1 MIRRAV
7 RRLRVTAL
15 ALLCALTV
23 ASCAPLF
30 PGEAEGPFD
39 GDWLLVQAGWGEAQF
54 TVEGAG
60 ITLVSDGESVS
71 GFSGCRQYAYA
82 MSGDAED
89 FRIGDAVEPGSIA
102 DPYEDMLPCNG
113 SLKRIESR
121 FLSVLLAAERAEVL
135 GDELLLT
142 AGNSYLFFKAFPPFP
157 AAKLMGKQWVL
168 NGYGDTWQDRWTTDV
183 VGEPSLRFVGRDRF
197 VGTLGCGGIV
207 GTYRVL
213 GTEVF
218 VTSLHRFGAE
228 GCLSA
233 FSEQDQLLAQ
243 FLDGFRVVVV
253 GEEHLMLAH
262 RRLQLM
268 YRAAPDE

>member
-1 MIRRAV
+1 M
-7 RRLRVTAL
+7 TAL
-15 ALLCALTV
+15 ALVCALTL
-23 ASCAPLF
+23 AACAPLF

-54 TVEGAG
+54 TVAGAG
-60 ITLVSDGESVS
+60 ITLVSDGESAS

-82 MSGDAED
+82 MTGEAED
-89 FRIGDAVEPGSIA
+89 FGFGDPLEPGPTA

-113 SLKRIESR
+113 SLERIESR
-121 FLSVLLAAERAEVL
+121 YLSVLLAAERAEVR

-157 AAKLMGKQWVL
+157 GPQLMGKQWVL

-183 VGEPSLRFVGRDRF
+183 IGSPTLRFLSRDRF
-197 VGTLGCGGIV
+197 VGTLGCGGIA
-207 GTYRVL
+207 GTYRIL

-218 VTSLHRFGAE
+218 VTSLHRYGAD

-243 FLDGFRVVVV
+243 FLDGFRVIVV
-253 GEEHLMLAH
+253 GDEHLVLAH

-268 YRAAPDE
+268 YRALPAE